1 MKVSNRISAPLA
13 TITMLSFSAMAAMS
27 SAQAA
32 TMPVAMEQKL
42 VAVCE
47 AIKDN
52 SRIALHKAVK
62 DSGVSYRVLA
72 NGLVCNGQDMYSF
85 AMLNNANKTGAMI
98 AKRTNL
104 DERSLTAK
112 R

>member
-13 TITMLSFSAMAAMS
+13 IAALMSVSAMAATS

-32 TMPVAMEQKL
+32 TMSAAMEQKL

-47 AIKDN
+47 AIKDD

-62 DSGVSYRVLA
+62 SSGVSYRVLA

-85 AMLNNANKTGAMI
+85 AMLNNANQTGAII

-104 DERSLTAK
+104 AERSLTAK

>member
-13 TITMLSFSAMAAMS
+13 IAALMSVSAMAAMS

-32 TMPVAMEQKL
+32 TMSAAMEQKL

-47 AIKDN
+47 AIKDD

-62 DSGVSYRVLA
+62 SSGVSYRVLA

-85 AMLNNANKTGAMI
+85 AMLNNANQTGAII

-104 DERSLTAK
+104 AERSLTAK